1 VWGSDV
7 VVPWG
12 NVAEGRDMQSV
23 YRAAS
28 AALQHP
34 EPAKR
39 ANAIHPGHDHIAP
52 PGPLSDVT
60 HISRTPRCERLAA
73 QPMRDGMN
81 RLAGVLGRRRR
92 WVLGIWVAI
101 VVLAL
106 PFAAKQTE
114 HLTGGGFDVPGSQSK
129 AVADSMQGVFASEAT
144 GVAVL
149 LRAEPDAS
157 AAERV
162 AAVDRVQREVAAID
176 GVSLPPAVARRGELQ
191 LQRTDSTLLPLT
203 SAVAADEL
211 IDPAVDLREALE
223 PGVVAGG
230 VTPYLAG
237 QPTVWAGMQELSKED
252 LAKAEAS
259 GFPIVALIL
268 LVVFGSLAAAVLPLT
283 LGFVSVMVTG
293 AIIYFIS
300 LQMTTSVFVTNMA
313 SMIGIGVAV
322 DYSLF
327 ILARYREERR
337 DGRDCDTA
345 RSEALAT
352 SGLAVAFSGL
362 AVIVSLAGLWMVDN
376 QALRSMA
383 LGAMTVVAVSILTA
397 TTLLPALIAMLGDRV
412 LPGGIVAR
420 VLRFFKH
427 RVFRRPQRPATAAA
441 AGPAFWDRW
450 ARRVMARPVLAATGS
465 AAILLVLASPLL
477 SLETGTAAIQQF
489 PKASDVR
496 VGNEL
501 ASEQLGGGADPIQIV
516 ASFDG
521 EPSRA
526 ADRAAVLEFSSEL
539 RQQPGVSAVVAPV
552 YAGDGVLIEATS
564 TAGSDTEAATAL
576 VDRLREFAP
585 ATGLAAVAS
594 IDIGGE
600 TARTNDVRGQ
610 ISGSLW
616 KIIGFVLALSFIVLM
631 VMLRSLVLPL
641 KAVLMNL
648 LSIGAA
654 FGVLVAVFQWGWL
667 DSVLGFESLGAL
679 DTINVPLIFA
689 IVFGLSMDYEVFLMS
704 RIRERYLAHGDNE
717 RAVAEGLASSARTIS
732 SAALIM
738 SSVFAVF
745 VLTGVPSIKELGVG
759 CAVAIALDATLVRLI
774 LVPAA
779 MKLMGGWN
787 WWMPSWLDRV
797 LPDLSFESGTGA
809 APVAGPEPV
818 AAGQAEPEAEPER
831 EPVEA

>member
-1 VWGSDV
+1 
-7 VVPWG
+7 
-12 NVAEGRDMQSV
+12 
-23 YRAAS
+23 
-28 AALQHP
+28 
-34 EPAKR
+34 
-39 ANAIHPGHDHIAP
+39 
-52 PGPLSDVT
+52 
-60 HISRTPRCERLAA
+60 
-73 QPMRDGMN
+73 MREGMN
-81 RLAGVLGRRRR
+81 RLAGVIGRRRR
-92 WVLGIWVAI
+92 WVLAIWLLI
-101 VVLAL
+101 VICAL
-106 PFAAKQTE
+106 PFAARQTE

-129 AVADSMQGVFASEAT
+129 AVADSMQGVFVKEAT
-144 GVAVL
+144 GIAVL
-149 LRAEPDAS
+149 LRAEPGAG
-157 AAERV
+157 AAERT
-162 AAVDRVQREVAAID
+162 AAIARVQGEVAKIE
-176 GVSLPPAVARRGELQ
+176 GISLSPSAAQRGELQ
-191 LQRTDSTLLPLT
+191 LQSSDRTLLPLA
-203 SAVAADEL
+203 SAVAPDAL
-211 IDPAVDLREALE
+211 IDPAVDLREALD
-223 PGVVAGG
+223 PGTASGG
-230 VTPYLAG
+230 VTVYLAG

-252 LAKAEAS
+252 LAKAEAG

-268 LVVFGSLAAAVLPLT
+268 LVVFGSLAAAALPLT

-293 AIIYFIS
+293 ALIYFIS
-300 LQMTTSVFVTNMA
+300 MQMTTSVFVTNMA

-337 DGRDCDTA
+337 DGRDCDAA
-345 RSEALAT
+345 RAEALAT

-420 VLRFFKH
+420 VLGFVKH
-427 RVFRRPQRPATAAA
+427 TVFRRPQRAPIAAA
-441 AGPAFWDRW
+441 AEGPAFWDRW
-450 ARRVMARPVLAATGS
+450 ARRVMARPVLAAGGS
-465 AAILLVLASPLL
+465 AAILLLLASPVL
-477 SLETGTAAIQQF
+477 SMETGTAAIDQF
-489 PKASDVR
+489 PKTSDVR
-496 VGNEL
+496 IGNEL
-501 ASEQLGGGADPIQIV
+501 ASEQLGGGADPVQVV
-516 ASFDG
+516 ATFSG
-521 EPSRA
+521 A
-526 ADRAAVLEFSSEL
+526 VDRAAVAEFTAEL
-539 RQQPGVSAVVAPV
+539 RREADISAVAAPV
-552 YAGDGVLIEATS
+552 YAGNSVLIEANS
-564 TAGSDTEAATAL
+564 VAESDSDEATA
-576 VDRLREFAP
+576 VIDRLRDSFVP
-585 ATGLAAVAS
+585 ASALAAAAN

-616 KIIGFVLALSFIVLM
+616 KIIGFVLALSFLVLM

-654 FGVLVAVFQWGWL
+654 FGVLVVVFQWGWF

-704 RIRERYLAHGDNE
+704 RIRERYLIHGDNE
-717 RAVAEGLASSARTIS
+717 RAVAEGLSSSARTIS

-779 MKLMGGWN
+779 MKLMGSWN
-787 WWMPSWLDRV
+787 WWMPSWLDRA
-797 LPDLSFESGTGA
+797 LPDLSFESP
-809 APVAGPEPV
+809 APDPEP
-818 AAGQAEPEAEPER
+818 AEA
-831 EPVEA
+831 